1 MPKCEYC
8 GKEVLLPFKCNFCG
22 KYFCVEH
29 RLPENHNC
37 PNVPKRLPL
46 GPASHPS
53 KNPYAL
59 TKTKE
64 KRKKR
69 QEPYRFVKTKR
80 QLPIGKIVA
89 IFVIAL
95 LGFGVFLG
103 VKLWIPLLKLRL
115 TPSYA
120 TSICFEGFSLTQNET
135 YLVIKD
141 YASEWA
147 PFYYI
152 SLENGTTIL
161 HLVPHPVE
169 EDEEA
174 VVAEYAYVSRG
185 YSLEVY
191 SLSEIIEMLPRDC
204 ASYELNIYTHDRK
217 YRFTLDDETQK
228 LLFMDYL
235 DMFYLSPPP
244 IGNTIYD
251 VVFEGFN
258 ETVFQR
264 IQEQVF
270 GGNFLGK
277 DMLEKVWRLVEWA
290 ESNIEYSH
298 LGSFFIQDPLA
309 FMEERKGVCIDY
321 AVFYA
326 AGLLASGFNEAYVLS
341 FGVGDTRHAVAGMG
355 YEGTMLVL
363 EQHLPVME
371 LQDYIQYSEMVLEAS
386 ISMPIYAY
394 KIKHEKGEFTVE
406 FFELNSAKYEDAS
419 PIDGITEE
427 FAEDI
432 AWSLSQKLKA
442 SISNEALPYTWE
454 WSWETLRFYSQILHN
469 QWVEYISNLIVG
481 KFTEQG
487 IIIGYIAVYKADST
501 TLLIHFG

>member
-1 MPKCEYC
+1 M
-8 GKEVLLPFKCNFCG
+8 
-22 KYFCVEH
+22 
-29 RLPENHNC
+29 RLADK
-37 PNVPKRLPL
+37 VPKRLHL
-46 GPASHPS
+46 GPASHLG
-53 KNPYAL
+53 KDPYAL
-59 TKTKE
+59 TRP
-64 KRKKR
+64 RKKD
-69 QEPYRFVKTKR
+69 EEKKKEIIISEGPYHFVKTTTSQESKKTKHK
-80 QLPIGKIVA
+80 LPIGKIIA
-89 IFVIAL
+89 IIVIVL
-95 LGFGVFLG
+95 LGFGVFLIEESMIWLPKTTPTTTPG
-103 VKLWIPLLKLRL
+103 STPSPL
-115 TPSYA
+115 PNSSYA

-135 YLVIKD
+135 HLVIED

-244 IGNTIYD
+244 IGNTVYD

-298 LGSFFIQDPLA
+298 LGSLFIQDPLA

-394 KIKHEKGEFTVE
+394 KIKHEKSEFTVE
-406 FFELNSAKYEDAS
+406 FFELNPAKYEDAS

-432 AWSLSQKLKA
+432 AWSLSQRLKA

-481 KFTEQG
+481 SFTEQG
-487 IIIGYIAVYKADST
+487 IIIDYIAVYKADST